1 MPWPR
6 WSAAGARRAA
16 RMPAVLAACAVVGG
30 CFSYVPIET
39 FRARQG
45 EDVRVVL
52 YPEAAQRVAEEYGSL
67 GVQLIGHLTLVGPD
81 SAMVAAWVG
90 QGYSGTQFGTARQ
103 AIPLRRRDIA
113 QVQRRQLSVQ
123 KTVLATAAA
132 VGLVAILAS
141 RLPGDNEGPGDE
153 PEPPPPPPPL
163 DAVVAGSRR
172 IDLFRIRLP
181 FGWR

>member
-1 MPWPR
+1 MPSRVWTVVE
-6 WSAAGARRAA
+6 GRRAA
-16 RMPAVLAACAVVGG
+16 WIPAVLAVCATAAG
-30 CFSYVPIET
+30 CFSYVPIDT

-52 YPEAAQRVAEEYGSL
+52 YPEAAQRVAQEYGSL
-67 GVQLIGHLTLVGPD
+67 GDQLIGQLTLVGPD

-90 QGYSGTQFGTARQ
+90 QGFSGTQFGTARQ

-123 KTVLATAAA
+123 KTVLATAAS
-132 VGLVAILAS
+132 VGLVAILAA
-141 RLPGDNEGPGDE
+141 RLAAANDGPGEE
-153 PEPPPPPPPL
+153 PDPPPPPPPL
-163 DAVVAGSRR
+163 DAIVGASRR
-172 IDLFRIRLP
+172 VDLFRIRLP